1 MIQKIKII
9 KTLIIIFSLSLSFS
23 ANAQTVEEIIKG
35 RKAMF
40 SENYQNAKKISI
52 LLKSKRIEEAKP
64 LMKKISDNYIKLLD
78 YFPENAKEGFK
89 TGALPSIWENKD
101 EFNALMKKAS
111 DDMIK
116 LAKAIDT
123 AEDLRENV
131 YVRESLETSQ
141 LSAKSGTRFRSVSK
155 ETNPPKIS
163 TTMAADVVSEVRCGS
178 KVGGSAHNL
187 LNTPPASISE
197 PTDASAIVLISDFS
211 LGTEEDIGDVDSD
224 EEMAPS

>member
-1 MIQKIKII
+1 MIQKMKII
-9 KTLIIIFSLSLSFS
+9 KTLIIIFSLCFPFT

-52 LLKSKRIEEAKP
+52 LLKSKKIEEANP

-78 YFPENAKEGFK
+78 YFPENTKEGFK
-89 TGALPSIWENKD
+89 TEALPSIWENKD

-123 AEDLRENV
+123 AEDLRAAQKELMWSNC
-131 YVRESLETSQ
+131 
-141 LSAKSGTRFRSVSK
+141 SACHSKFR
-155 ETNPPKIS
+155 
-163 TTMAADVVSEVRCGS
+163 
-178 KVGGSAHNL
+178 
-187 LNTPPASISE
+187 
-197 PTDASAIVLISDFS
+197 
-211 LGTEEDIGDVDSD
+211 
-224 EEMAPS
+224 APH